1 MLHRVCVNLLGEQEE
16 ILPSKYR
23 LSRPHSAH
31 IYLSLKSTNTPKQ
44 PSSTGFTEKD
54 CDQNL
59 LQSVRIHHFRLLGKL
74 QVFSPTPCCWKGV
87 GTQYHMGIKMP
98 LYGELIY
105 EQELA
110 GQWEGDESAS
120 PREDKEIFQTLPW
133 ISPTQ
138 IQHLFLAPVIHHF
151 FLS

>member
-1 MLHRVCVNLLGEQEE
+1 M
-16 ILPSKYR
+16 LPSKYR

-44 PSSTGFTEKD
+44 QSFAGFT
-54 CDQNL
+54 
-59 LQSVRIHHFRLLGKL
+59 VFRICSSLSGSTIFFLLGKL
-74 QVFSPTPCCWKGV
+74 WVFFPTLCCLKGV
-87 GTQYHMGIKMP
+87 GTQYHMGIKKQ
-98 LYGELIY
+98 LYGELIH

-110 GQWEGDESAS
+110 GWWEGDESAS
-120 PREDKEIFQTLPW
+120 PREDKENFQTLPW

-138 IQHLFLAPVIHHF
+138 TQHLFLAPVIHLF